1 MHILHAA
8 EGEIQNEI
16 PEDNPLRSVEI
27 FQNAHSIEDVKEQL
41 QDALRQLNPMKME
54 LEGQAMTKRNIALQK
69 VRRAMTKRNDAL
81 QKVRSA
87 MTDSSSYSI
96 DTTDGGMQQEV
107 DALLRLVT
115 KYKWSKGTVWR
126 EHQETLETILNYM
139 KYQEG
144 AHNDEALGYSDSV
157 DKLETYFEHNLF
169 NLMTDEDKE
178 KAGKII
184 RNMRRIDRD
193 SKTSEP
199 QEQEQTDP
207 SEKFSAQDRENS
219 TLSDLGAEEQEQPD
233 TQGMPSTG

>member
-1 MHILHAA
+1 
-8 EGEIQNEI
+8 
-16 PEDNPLRSVEI
+16 
-27 FQNAHSIEDVKEQL
+27 
-41 QDALRQLNPMKME
+41 
-54 LEGQAMTKRNIALQK
+54 
-69 VRRAMTKRNDAL
+69 
-81 QKVRSA
+81 

-96 DTTDGGMQQEV
+96 DTTDGGMQHEV

-144 AHNDEALGYSDSV
+144 AHNDEALDYSGDV

-207 SEKFSAQDRENS
+207 SESFSAQDREDS